1 MPAMRKV
8 LLYREAHLWTL
19 VRRYGAP
26 SSWINIVHVL
36 STSFLEGPRS
46 CCLERGKVGSW
57 HAQVVARKVGLLH
70 VRNCRTWVKFI
81 RGVGIVMALV
91 VKWELLRTDK

>member
-8 LLYREAHLWTL
+8 PLYREAHLWTL

-26 SSWINIVHVL
+26 GRWINIVHVL

-46 CCLERGKVGSW
+46 RCLERRKVGSW
-57 HAQVVARKVGLLH
+57 HAQVVARKAGLLH
-70 VRNCRTWVKFI
+70 VRTR
-81 RGVGIVMALV
+81 VGIVVTL
-91 VKWELLRTDK
+91 VKWELLRTNK